1 VDTLI
6 HAFFACRPT
15 EDTKLV
21 IVGTGTERRR
31 LQRQHRDSR
40 LIFTGHV
47 TDADQR
53 IGILQAAD
61 AFFLPSSVEGLSL
74 SMLEA
79 MACGAATIATDVG
92 GDGEALRG
100 AGIVIDPGKLE
111 EQLELAIREILE
123 LPWLSETL
131 GRTARERVVERYSLA
146 RNIDRLL
153 ELYAEVL
160 G

>member
-1 VDTLI
+1 
-6 HAFFACRPT
+6 
-15 EDTKLV
+15 
-21 IVGTGTERRR
+21 
-31 LQRQHRDSR
+31 
-40 LIFTGHV
+40 
-47 TDADQR
+47 
-53 IGILQAAD
+53 
-61 AFFLPSSVEGLSL
+61 
-74 SMLEA
+74 
-79 MACGAATIATDVG
+79 
-92 GDGEALRG
+92 
-100 AGIVIDPGKLE
+100 VIDPGKLE